1 MSRSYLKM
9 SYNNKNPYAKA
20 TNAYDTNAQA
30 HTTSQRE
37 LEARILLKSNR
48 TMQSLIDNWDDR
60 PKDSL
65 ADALTYNRQIWV
77 LFYDT
82 ALENKDEG
90 RPNDLRS
97 NIVNLANFIFK
108 REIDILASPQKE
120 KLNILIN
127 INKEISAGLMT
138 NQESNVPQ
146 PPAAPVDQRPTGSRT
161 DISG

>member
-1 MSRSYLKM
+1 M
-9 SYNNKNPYAKA
+9 SYNKNPYAKA

-48 TMQSLIDNWDDR
+48 TMQALIDNWDER
-60 PKDSL
+60 PR
-65 ADALTYNRQIWV
+65 DALEDAMTYNRQIWV

-82 ALENKDEG
+82 ALENKDGG

-108 REIDILASPQKE
+108 REIDILAAPQKE
-120 KLNILIN
+120 KLNILIS
-127 INKEISAGLMT
+127 INREISAGLMT
-138 NQESNVPQ
+138 AQENEDNQAQEHTA
-146 PPAAPVDQRPTGSRT
+146 PPVEQRPPGSTT

>member
-1 MSRSYLKM
+1 M
-9 SYNNKNPYAKA
+9 SYNNDPYGKA
-20 TNAYDTNAQA
+20 TKAYDTNAQA

-48 TMQSLIDNWDDR
+48 MMQSLIDNWDNR

-108 REIDILASPQKE
+108 REIDILAEPKKE
-120 KLNILIN
+120 KLNILMSIN
-127 INKEISAGLMT
+127 REISAGLM
-138 NQESNVPQ
+138 VPQ
-146 PPAAPVDQRPTGSRT
+146 PGEEKTAQQTNVATEQNHAGSTT